1 MGLGITIKANLN
13 AAIHFSTIQECI
25 ANNTKGLFKDFLS
38 FSESENAFYVT
49 LHPCEETVSF
59 EYVNGNLICSAK
71 TNSVGPGYHAYLV
84 ELLEKIGT
92 ELLITWKWNLEEGEE
107 YFLDETDY
115 YHHRDFKQLQ
125 LEMLKWLKAVAKS
138 FTDEADNEQCMFT
151 MPLGYPRMKRN
162 YFAVSPLG
170 FWTRELFKKIADSEV
185 DELEWAGQDFFIWW
199 NKEDDAQFYKKT
211 GIALLNVECPWRYP
225 ADDKEKK
232 LLSNIDNCF
241 WMVTKLD
248 MQVDLPFTDW
258 ATVKNFLNEEDTRYT
273 RDGFRIQEAF
283 DGF

>member
-1 MGLGITIKANLN
+1 MGLGINIKANLN

-258 ATVKNFLNEEDTRYT
+258 ATVKKFP
-273 RDGFRIQEAF
+273 
-283 DGF
+283 